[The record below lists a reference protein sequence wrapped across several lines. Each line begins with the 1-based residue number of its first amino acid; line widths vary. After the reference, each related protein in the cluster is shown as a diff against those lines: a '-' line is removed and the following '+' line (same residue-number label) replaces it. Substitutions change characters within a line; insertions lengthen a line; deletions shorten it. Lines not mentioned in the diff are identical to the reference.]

1 MLSVLLYAQELL
13 VFQKKDSQQ
22 LSMMSSILSHV
33 TDGIILYA
41 KGGAIYH
48 INKRAASFLGIP
60 ETTQNMRDIFPR
72 LERREKAIVP
82 GNDPPPAAVYA
93 RRQFRLFPY
102 GQCGTIY
109 HDYPRRD
116 GIAAIGKKH
125 PLQIVQDGYDGGSPF

>member
-60 ETTQNMRDIFPR
+60 ETTQNMRDIFP
-72 LERREKAIVP
+72 IVP